1 MGLHRLTPVMTSA
14 QRHNKANSRLLQ
26 VQLLGL
32 PGGEQ
37 KTPKKHRH
45 VVGGGQQG
53 ATRAAPGRQ
62 TCKSAAA
69 QPHPCC
75 SVPWGRGQRG
85 LWGGTSTEGWGRRG
99 TTPCASAPS
108 SVSIQHKNQ
117 AKRAARSAE
126 ALSASASVV
135 QGPCLAESLPAH
147 PASHQSILEL
157 APGTL
162 QEGSSGDQKAPR
174 ALLQKLFY
182 SDLLPAPAKP
192 QIFLQRGRGLL
203 LRRCHLQVGR
213 EEPCMQQGS
222 SSPSSTPQP
231 AALGRA
237 TKNCAFKVPSAQG

>member
-37 KTPKKHRH
+37 KTPKKHCH

-53 ATRAAPGRQ
+53 ATRAAPGWQ

-99 TTPCASAPS
+99 ATPCASAPS
-108 SVSIQHKNQ
+108 SVSIQHKTQ
-117 AKRAARSAE
+117 AKRTARSAE
-126 ALSASASVV
+126 ALSASASRPVLSTK
-135 QGPCLAESLPAH
+135 PP
-147 PASHQSILEL
+147 
-157 APGTL
+157 
-162 QEGSSGDQKAPR
+162 GSSCFTPKYFGAR
-174 ALLQKLFY
+174 AWHPSGRKQRRSEGTRCPLTEVILQ
-182 SDLLPAPAKP
+182 
-192 QIFLQRGRGLL
+192 
-203 LRRCHLQVGR
+203 
-213 EEPCMQQGS
+213 
-222 SSPSSTPQP
+222 
-231 AALGRA
+231 
-237 TKNCAFKVPSAQG
+237 